1 MGKLRSLNTYQSHD
15 VLERRKY
22 LNLRK
27 TNKQAKSQG
36 HLVPNYISYKE
47 LAQVVNTIDIEAVK
61 NLSDLFSDYKNT
73 QAVYREP
80 VEFILRLGEFYLFA
94 NEERLGKLKSS
105 EHFPCKEGSSFLFAI
120 AVGDDCVPG
129 IAIPVLISFIN
140 VRERIAYS
148 AEQFLLFDAD
158 VDKNSGIVTIFFE
171 KLVWDLDIVTMQE
184 IVLKRRCFDY
194 QIAIKS

>member
-1 MGKLRSLNTYQSHD
+1 M
-15 VLERRKY
+15 
-22 LNLRK
+22 
-27 TNKQAKSQG
+27 
-36 HLVPNYISYKE
+36 
-47 LAQVVNTIDIEAVK
+47 
-61 NLSDLFSDYKNT
+61 
-73 QAVYREP
+73 
-80 VEFILRLGEFYLFA
+80 
-94 NEERLGKLKSS
+94 KSS